1 MRDLCSRWASPG
13 PRLENPS
20 LLEAERH
27 RAITEVGAR
36 STAWAAGPARSLRA
50 LASKKAVMRMMIP
63 KGPVRFSMADV
74 RIHSR

>member
-27 RAITEVGAR
+27 RAIMEAGAW
-36 STAWAAGPARSLRA
+36 STAWAGGPTPSLHA
-50 LASKKAVMRMMIP
+50 LTSKKAVMRTMIP
-63 KGPVRFSMADV
+63 
-74 RIHSR
+74 